1 VTPLCHR
8 IKVGFKQKKPEDMF
22 TQYMPSGGGVSVDTI
37 ADLAKEASQVCIVYL
52 QQHLCQGA

>member
-1 VTPLCHR
+1 
-8 IKVGFKQKKPEDMF
+8 MF